1 METTLIS
8 ETLMRILLTYCA
20 EAALGFILFMVFL
33 HFYRVYGRK
42 FLRTWSWSWLSF
54 FLHMAALSMV
64 TLCMANILPAGFQG
78 LFSMLT
84 QTGSLLQISFILMG
98 TYELIREREFPR
110 QGFIATT
117 GACVAVAVLSVVL
130 FNEAAESRYFFRVGL
145 RTFITGTG
153 FIWAAVITAMN
164 ARFSG
169 GVGQRLLAAGYFF
182 YGVDQLVYT
191 LIVLAN
197 LFGEPV
203 PFPAYFGTLELV
215 LVSLTGLGMVMWL
228 LEDEREKLRKVNL
241 ELDNF
246 LYRTSH
252 DLRAPLASILGLV
265 NLTRHSED
273 AKESARII
281 EMIESRIRKLDE
293 VIRDI
298 LNLSRTSKILNRIER
313 IDFNQVMRELYSD
326 VKFQDG
332 AEKIKLHY
340 RESPGNILYSDAGR
354 IKMILSNLLSNAVK
368 YHRLNQEDPFIEV
381 NFQKAGTKVFIQ
393 VIDNGQGIA
402 KDSQEKIFDMFYR
415 ASTQSDGTGLGLYIV
430 REAVR
435 RLKGSISVSS
445 KEGKGSTF
453 TLVLEQG
460 SPAD

>member
-1 METTLIS
+1 
-8 ETLMRILLTYCA
+8 
-20 EAALGFILFMVFL
+20 
-33 HFYRVYGRK
+33 
-42 FLRTWSWSWLSF
+42 
-54 FLHMAALSMV
+54 
-64 TLCMANILPAGFQG
+64 
-78 LFSMLT
+78 LT
-84 QTGSLLQISFILMG
+84 QAGSLLQISFILMG

-110 QGFIATT
+110 QGFLLTT
-117 GACVAVAVLSVVL
+117 GACIGVAVLSVLL
-130 FNEAAESRYFFRVGL
+130 FNDAAESRYFIRVGL
-145 RTFITGTG
+145 RTFVVGTG

-191 LIVLAN
+191 LVVLAN
-197 LFGEPV
+197 VMGEPV

-215 LVSLTGLGMVMWL
+215 LVSITGLGMVMWL

-252 DLRAPLASILGLV
+252 DLRAPLASILGLI
-265 NLTRHSED
+265 NLTRHSD
-273 AKESARII
+273 DQKENLRIV

-313 IDFNQVMRELYSD
+313 IDFNQVMREIFSD
-326 VKFQDG
+326 MKFQEG
-332 AEKIKLHY
+332 AGNIKLRY
-340 RESPGNILYSDAGR
+340 REEPGNILHSDVGR

-453 TLVLEQG
+453 TIILEQS